1 MVGES
6 LDKPCKAS
14 SSAHGETK
22 DVKKYTIPYNMKG
35 KNITMIDTP
44 GIFDNMCR
52 G

>member
-14 SSAHGETK
+14 SSAQGEIT
-22 DVKKYTIPYNMKG
+22 DVKKYIIPNNLSNISTTI
-35 KNITMIDTP
+35 IDTP
-44 GIFDNMCR
+44 GIFDNMKR